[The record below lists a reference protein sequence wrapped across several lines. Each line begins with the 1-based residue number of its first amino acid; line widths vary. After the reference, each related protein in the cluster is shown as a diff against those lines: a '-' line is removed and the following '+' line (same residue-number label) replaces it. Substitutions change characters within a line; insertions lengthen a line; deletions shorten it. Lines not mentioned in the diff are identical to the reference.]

1 MKARIRTDEVQI
13 SRDERGLTIIEATII
28 LVVLSLL
35 SAILAPSI
43 GQFIRRAR
51 LARAQE
57 DCRAIATA
65 IRRYIDD
72 TGENAFFSNGQGGI
86 NTPLRTSSSLV
97 GLLTG
102 DGDMPDAAFGVSVD
116 NWRKTASD
124 TLIET
129 TNNGVSITA
138 AVDTISNQLIE
149 NRPNGTT
156 PGYRTTAQMSDGSAS
171 SNVTPGLRFDP
182 QSGQRTNST
191 FAWRGPYINPVGPDP
206 WGNRYAVNVIF
217 LYRPQSTGNDG
228 FAADTFVISAGPD
241 EELDTPFKID
251 GAAPADDDIV
261 FIVAG
266 NSP

>member
-1 MKARIRTDEVQI
+1 MRARIGRAQTGG
-13 SRDERGLTIIEATII
+13 DERGLTMIEATII

-43 GQFIRRAR
+43 GQFVRRAR

-57 DCRAIATA
+57 DTRAIATA
-65 IRRYIDD
+65 IRRFIED
-72 TGENAFFSNGQGGI
+72 TGENAFFSNGQGGT
-86 NTPLRTSSSLV
+86 NTPSRTTTKVV
-97 GLLTG
+97 GLLIG
-102 DGDMPDAAFGVSVD
+102 DGDIPDAAFGIAVG
-116 NWRKTASD
+116 NWRKKSTE
-124 TLIET
+124 TVTET
-129 TNNGVSITA
+129 TNRGTSITA
-138 AVDTISNQLIE
+138 AVDTISNQLIQ
-149 NRPNGTT
+149 NRPEGAT
-156 PGYRTTAQMSDGSAS
+156 PGYRTAAQMSNSSPS

-182 QSGQRTNST
+182 ASGQQTNST
-191 FAWRGPYINPVGPDP
+191 FAWRGPYINQVGPDP

-217 LYRPQSTGNDG
+217 LYRPQSIDNDG

-251 GAAPADDDIV
+251 GAAPADDDVV